1 MSAVVQAQHH
11 NSSSSASSGGKYHCG
26 AAKSKAKH
34 DLDLDLGLKM
44 TSEDALRKKQLASSE
59 DSEKAVPDKLTG
71 TEENI
76 SETSEDRTVNMTVEI
91 EMKKPPTS
99 DSNEDSNG
107 ETQVR
112 QKFSFFSVLPENYFY
127 VLIVLA
133 FRLPIRHTLRAKKG
147 WLGQGIDTR
156 GRENNAQ

>member
-1 MSAVVQAQHH
+1 MSAVVQTQHH
-11 NSSSSASSGGKYHCG
+11 NSSSSASSGGKYHCS

-34 DLDLDLGLKM
+34 DLDLDLDLDLGLKM

-112 QKFSFFSVLPENYFY
+112 QKFSFLLFY
-127 VLIVLA
+127 LKTIFMCLL
-133 FRLPIRHTLRAKKG
+133 F
-147 WLGQGIDTR
+147 WLFACQLDTH
-156 GRENNAQ
+156 